1 MLLILKAPFIFMENL
16 ENAEKYKE
24 KENDLQSHH

>member
-1 MLLILKAPFIFMENL
+1 MEKMCFKKTYMPIIENL

-24 KENDLQSHH
+24 ENASDV